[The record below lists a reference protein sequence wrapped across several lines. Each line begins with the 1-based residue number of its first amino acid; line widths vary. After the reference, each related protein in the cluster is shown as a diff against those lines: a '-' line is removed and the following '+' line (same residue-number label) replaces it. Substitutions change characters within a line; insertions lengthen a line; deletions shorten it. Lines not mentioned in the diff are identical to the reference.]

1 MDCSRRATRRHSAA
15 THNLTYQTAR
25 NKLAGGNT
33 TREVEDE
40 EMNQMVFGFLDFF
53 GTGFELIGLGKL
65 LGT

>member
-1 MDCSRRATRRHSAA
+1 MDFSRRATRRHSAA

-40 EMNQMVFGFLDFF
+40 EMNQTVFGFLDFF
-53 GTGFELIGLGKL
+53 GTGF
-65 LGT
+65 